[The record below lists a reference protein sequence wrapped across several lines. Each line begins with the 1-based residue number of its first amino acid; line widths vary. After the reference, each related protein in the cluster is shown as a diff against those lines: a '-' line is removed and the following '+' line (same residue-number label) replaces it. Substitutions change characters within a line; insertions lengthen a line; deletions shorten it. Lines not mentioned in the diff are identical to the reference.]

1 MIHQYKLNGYNIV
14 LDVNSGSVHL
24 VDEAAYDII
33 ALYGKKN
40 ADEIAKEI
48 TEKYSD
54 ITTDEVYEVL
64 DDIRSLKEQGKLFT
78 EDKYLPLA
86 KELQNRPTVLK
97 ALCLHI
103 AHDCNLAC
111 KYCFAGE
118 GEYCGDRSLMSFEVG
133 KKALDR

>member
-54 ITTDEVYEVL
+54 IYRGQ
-64 DDIRSLKEQGKLFT
+64 I
-78 EDKYLPLA
+78 PA
-86 KELQNRPTVLK
+86 
-97 ALCLHI
+97 
-103 AHDCNLAC
+103 AC
-111 KYCFAGE
+111 KGASEQTDCFKSTVPAYCARLQP
-118 GEYCGDRSLMSFEVG
+118 CVQILLCR
-133 KKALDR
+133 